1 MAQYTFDV
9 RWEWNST
16 VTVYADSPEEAE
28 AVAVSAA
35 QEKFGEEME
44 GSLPSQDDV
53 EVYPV
58 SD

>member
-1 MAQYTFDV
+1 MPEFKFDV

-35 QEKFGEEME
+35 QEQFAEEME
-44 GSLPSQDDV
+44 GSLPPQDDI
-53 EVYPV
+53 EVYPI